1 MKSVIY
7 LASKS
12 PRRREL
18 LSGLGFDVR
27 VLADAAAPRGYM
39 PDDELQHPGEAPE
52 RYVVRTAQEKF
63 FEGLAAR
70 SALAQHSPA
79 AFDPSAP
86 VVAADTV
93 VTSRGEVLGKP
104 KDAEQARAFLRALS
118 GAVHEVR
125 TAVFAGFSKD
135 SMRSAVS
142 TSLVRMRPMT
152 DAEVDAYIATGEPFD
167 KAGGYGI
174 QGLAGIFIDRIEGS
188 YTGIMGLPVFE
199 TADILAELGVRAPF
213 LCER

>member
-1 MKSVIY
+1 MSSVIY

-18 LSGLGFDVR
+18 LSGLGFAVR

-39 PDDELQHPGEAPE
+39 PDDELQHPGEPPE

-70 SALAQHSPA
+70 AALTQSSPS

-104 KDAEQARAFLRALS
+104 KDAEQARAFLQALS

-125 TAVFAGFSKD
+125 TAVFAGFSKER
-135 SMRSAVS
+135 MRSAVS

-152 DAEVDAYIATGEPFD
+152 DAEIDAYIATGEPFD

-188 YTGIMGLPVFE
+188 YTGIMGLPVCE
-199 TADILAELGVRAPF
+199 TADILADLGVRAPF
-213 LCER
+213 LCKR

>member
-1 MKSVIY
+1 MIY

-18 LSGLGFDVR
+18 LAGLGFDVK
-27 VLADAAAPRGYM
+27 VLADPTAPRGYL
-39 PDDELQHPGEAPE
+39 PGDEVQHADEAPE

-63 FEGLAAR
+63 FEGLAALGE
-70 SALAQHSPA
+70 LAASKPA
-79 AFDPSAP
+79 EFDPSAP

-93 VTSRGEVLGKP
+93 VTSRGVVLGKP
-104 KDAEQARAFLRALS
+104 RDSEEAIAFLRQLA

-125 TAVFAGFSKD
+125 TAVFAGFSKTR
-135 SMRSAVS
+135 MRSAVS
-142 TSLVRMRPMT
+142 RSLVTMRPMT
-152 DAEVDAYIATGEPFD
+152 DSEMDAYIATGEPFD

-174 QGLAGIFIDRIEGS
+174 QGLAGIFIERIEGS

-199 TADILAELGVRAPF
+199 TSSLLAELGVKPPF
-213 LCER
+213 LKRC